1 MKWNWPWNVAIRDAS
16 GQSRAVHFDQ
26 FLGIS
31 FRYATTDGITQ
42 CIRPTWIVRVILI
55 ASERNATKMTYLGIC
70 QIGCIWNA
78 RFLTVK
84 CISFSLMHLISF
96 AKFTSGQPHLS
107 NCHLSNQMLLAFQMN
122 CNWCK
127 LYVSGQDPQFDIN
140 FACAVHFDFGRMRLR
155 LLLTEG
161 LKIENWPTHDRISR
175 L

>member
-1 MKWNWPWNVAIRDAS
+1 MMLLNLTHLKACFICYLNLNQRRIRPKS
-16 GQSRAVHFDQ
+16 C
-26 FLGIS
+26 IS

-107 NCHLSNQMLLAFQMN
+107 NCHLSNQMLLAFEIN

-127 LYVSGQDPQFDIN
+127 LYASGHDPQFDIN
-140 FACAVHFDFGRMRLR
+140 FARAVHFDFGRMRLR
-155 LLLTEG
+155 KREMM
-161 LKIENWPTHDRISR
+161 HMAC
-175 L
+175 

>member
-1 MKWNWPWNVAIRDAS
+1 
-16 GQSRAVHFDQ
+16 
-26 FLGIS
+26 
-31 FRYATTDGITQ
+31 
-42 CIRPTWIVRVILI
+42 
-55 ASERNATKMTYLGIC
+55 MTYLGIC

-127 LYVSGQDPQFDIN
+127 LYASGQDPQFDIN
-140 FACAVHFDFGRMRLR
+140 FARAVHFDFGRMRLR
-155 LLLTEG
+155 TIPNEQGAGSLKNIWNVCILKFGFGTIRNTTFVMYYVVFTVHHLLYASNVT
-161 LKIENWPTHDRISR
+161 T
-175 L
+175 